1 MKAHDVPK
9 GWHID
14 YVNPG
19 RMTIPQTNAKIGY
32 FLTDNYLLSVN
43 LDHMKYVMHQ
53 DRVVDYTGYY
63 PDRGSYGE
71 DYADGQVLLTEDFLM
86 FEHTDGLNYIHVE
99 LSRFDDIS
107 KWFGIRNTDVFQINL
122 TEGVG
127 VGMLLPKTNTT
138 LLDKERYDE
147 FHLSGYGMSAKVG
160 LNFTFF
166 KHFFMQTE
174 LKGGYI
180 NMPSV
185 RTTESSR
192 DKASHSFYFGQTIIS
207 FGGIFRL

>member
-1 MKAHDVPK
+1 
-9 GWHID
+9 
-14 YVNPG
+14 
-19 RMTIPQTNAKIGY
+19 
-32 FLTDNYLLSVN
+32 
-43 LDHMKYVMHQ
+43 MHQ